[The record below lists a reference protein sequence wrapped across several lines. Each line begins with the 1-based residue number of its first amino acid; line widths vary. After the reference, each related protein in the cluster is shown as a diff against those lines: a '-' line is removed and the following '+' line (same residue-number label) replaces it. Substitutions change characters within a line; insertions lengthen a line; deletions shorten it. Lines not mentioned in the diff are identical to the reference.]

1 MLTRQEGS
9 IELKKRGYRKDD
21 EPGIW
26 ISPEKNKLAWWIAMS
41 RENIE
46 FDSKTWGAEMTR
58 IKERWKEKKLKLKCK

>member
-26 ISPEKNKLAWWIAMS
+26 ISPEENKLAWWIAMS

-46 FDSKTWGAEMTR
+46 FDSKTWGADMTR
-58 IKERWKEKKLKLKCK
+58 IKERWKEKSLKLKRK

>member
-1 MLTRQEGS
+1 MQTRQEGS
-9 IELKKRGYRKDD
+9 KELEKRGYRKDD

-58 IKERWKEKKLKLKCK
+58 IKERWKEKRLKLKRK

>member
-26 ISPEKNKLAWWIAMS
+26 ISPEENKLAWWIAMS

-58 IKERWKEKKLKLKCK
+58 IKERWKEKRLKLKRK

>member
-26 ISPEKNKLAWWIAMS
+26 ISPEENKLAWWIAMR

-46 FDSKTWGAEMTR
+46 FDSKTWGTEMTR

>member
-1 MLTRQEGS
+1 MRTRQEGS
-9 IELKKRGYRKDD
+9 KELEKRGYRKDD

-26 ISPEKNKLAWWIAMS
+26 ISPEEHKLAWWVAMR

-46 FDSKTWGAEMTR
+46 FDSKTWGTEMTR